1 MHLVFRFAKME
12 HGVTVLLSGEGA
24 DEVFGGYDW
33 YRTMLRREAALR
45 WPGFGLAAQLMPGH
59 RGEVMRRLA
68 DPDYP
73 LVANAFAA
81 PLGASRMLGR
91 PCTIPNSRR
100 QAWPSGLP
108 GVEGMFRYDQRTY
121 LPALLQ
127 RQDRM
132 SMAAGVEARVVF
144 LSHPL
149 VEWANQVPTAAKVSL
164 EARKLPLRRLV
175 KTLLP
180 GFALERPKVGF
191 ALPLGAWMSNGGGL
205 TDAVAGLASG
215 NAMVSDWCDRHAV
228 QALVAEHRKGQ
239 DRTDLLWTLVA
250 LEEWGQTFLSAS
262 AAPIELP
269 GARSSLLSPASPQPS
284 AS

>member
-1 MHLVFRFAKME
+1 
-12 HGVTVLLSGEGA
+12 
-24 DEVFGGYDW
+24 
-33 YRTMLRREAALR
+33 MLRREAAFR
-45 WPGFGLAAQLMPGH
+45 WPGFGVAARLIPGH

-73 LVANAFAA
+73 LVANAFASPA
-81 PLGASRMLGR
+81 TASRLLGR
-91 PCTIPNSRR
+91 PCRIPESRR
-100 QAWPSGLP
+100 AAWPESLSGVA
-108 GVEGMFRYDQRTY
+108 GTFRYDQRTY

-144 LSHPL
+144 LSHFL
-149 VEWANQVPTAAKVSL
+149 VEWANQLPTGTKVSA
-164 EARKLPLRRLV
+164 EGRKLPLRRLV

-180 GFALERPKVGF
+180 GFALARPKVGF

-215 NAMVSDWCDRHAV
+215 NALVSDWCDRHAV
-228 QALVAEHRKGQ
+228 QALVAEHRRGQ

-269 GARSSLLSPASPQPS
+269 GARSSLLFPASPQPS